1 MDYHVDEDGGL
12 SVDGKPVAFVRRGT
26 MALLIKFVA
35 MGCVFLDCNTE
46 SLMLKGATKIL
57 TNSIYTNGR
66 YLLYC
71 EDFRAAVNAKLND
84 ENFVAWT
91 IKHYMESKPSAQT
104 ATASDAGLAS
114 PIKYGNPFQSALQD
128 ITTTFS
134 SALKQQ
140 LETHEKMHQSAQK
153 EHAAQLDT
161 LTSRFESMQ
170 DTSQKAHKAQL
181 DTLTSAQ
188 KAQLDTVGKMHDQT
202 VALAQKSLEV
212 AEAEKKRQ
220 HEIQLIREQAALV
233 SSKGSMLVSPVARYP
248 QPAGDSFSSSRPQQG
263 GGIQGNGF
271 SSAPQQSSANFF
283 GFFES
288 LGNQPGQ
295 QQYDMP
301 TQPSSSGPVG
311 GNPQQ
316 QNFGANRFG
325 SPQSHQPVQQSL
337 GTNPFGSPQSHQVAL
352 QQHNSS
358 AISSPTPSFVFGR
371 QTSSHF
377 MKE

>member
-1 MDYHVDEDGGL
+1 
-12 SVDGKPVAFVRRGT
+12 
-26 MALLIKFVA
+26 
-35 MGCVFLDCNTE
+35 
-46 SLMLKGATKIL
+46 
-57 TNSIYTNGR
+57 
-66 YLLYC
+66 
-71 EDFRAAVNAKLND
+71 
-84 ENFVAWT
+84 
-91 IKHYMESKPSAQT
+91 MEVKPSAQT

-181 DTLTSAQ
+181 DT
-188 KAQLDTVGKMHDQT
+188 VGKMHGQT

-233 SSKGSMLVSPVARYP
+233 SSNGSMLVSPVARYP

-263 GGIQGNGF
+263 GSNHGNGF

-288 LGNQPGQ
+288 LGNQPGE

-325 SPQSHQPVQQSL
+325 SPQSHQPMQQSL
-337 GTNPFGSPQSHQVAL
+337 GTNPFGSPQSHQVAPITYPPFPL
-352 QQHNSS
+352 RRHPVCFRSTDQLAFHERVEWYQVGITTKITMAYYTFCS
-358 AISSPTPSFVFGR
+358 
-371 QTSSHF
+371 
-377 MKE
+377 KKY